1 MTPTTLRALG
11 QIGTGNESPFAFA
24 HVPLLPGEG
33 KPFNDQDD
41 ESNLASWPQPTLK
54 QSRLMIWIYRH
65 PYKGLTIIV
74 FMAITFVVL
83 FNLILGR
90 LLAATFPREDYSYQ
104 SRKTS
109 PELLLYCDYDLIS
122 KPLDTF

>member
-1 MTPTTLRALG
+1 MTPTILRALG

-24 HVPLLPGEG
+24 HVPLLYAEG

-41 ESNLASWPQPTLK
+41 ESNLESWPQSTLK
-54 QSRLMIWIYRH
+54 QSRLIIWIYRH

-83 FNLILGR
+83 FNLIVGR
-90 LLAATFPREDYSYQ
+90 LLATSFPLEDHSYQ
-104 SRKTS
+104 SQS
-109 PELLLYCDYDLIS
+109 LLYCKYDLIS
-122 KPLDTF
+122 KTLNTF